1 MFERNDVNAV
11 VITTVATNA
20 EYFFMPVYFA
30 PKKDVRNHR
39 IITFS
44 QIVAIISVTV
54 ESSPILI
61 PRKFYHSLLDFFG
74 FCSADRERA
83 VIGKDNI
90 IAFYRKNEACI
101 YNERFM
107 YADKSV
113 RR

>member
-44 QIVAIISVTV
+44 QIVAILSVTV
-54 ESSPILI
+54 ESS
-61 PRKFYHSLLDFFG
+61 LLTG
-74 FCSADRERA
+74 SELL
-83 VIGKDNI
+83 
-90 IAFYRKNEACI
+90 
-101 YNERFM
+101 
-107 YADKSV
+107 SV
-113 RR
+113 RIILLRSTEKMKRVFTMNDLCTRINP

>member
-1 MFERNDVNAV
+1 
-11 VITTVATNA
+11 
-20 EYFFMPVYFA
+20 MPNISLCLYICTE
-30 PKKDVRNHR
+30 KDVRNHR

-74 FCSADRERA
+74 FCSADRERV

-90 IAFYRKNEACI
+90 IAFYRKMKRVFTMNDLCMRI
-101 YNERFM
+101 NP
-107 YADKSV
+107 
-113 RR
+113 